1 MSPESRPII
10 TSTQTGIN
18 TTGFQSSQVQY
29 RDIGIQLKVKP
40 LIGENGVI
48 QMEIEQKI
56 EDVGEMVSVNENEQP
71 VIKKRE
77 ANSFVS
83 VGDQEVIIMGGLQ
96 SLRTADTDNR
106 PGPLG
111 QIPIVG
117 ALLGSR
123 QKRVMSKNSSSF

>member
-1 MSPESRPII
+1 MTGALTGSLGKYSLDFVWQAAKSSANVRVLSSPAILTTHNQEAVINVSESRPII

-71 VIKKRE
+71 
-77 ANSFVS
+77 A
-83 VGDQEVIIMGGLQ
+83 
-96 SLRTADTDNR
+96 
-106 PGPLG
+106 
-111 QIPIVG
+111 
-117 ALLGSR
+117 
-123 QKRVMSKNSSSF
+123 